1 MRTSFELKTT
11 ASTMAEAAENATK
24 ILAKFLGVPE
34 SAVVDKVN
42 VELKIQMPEDVK
54 TIEDI
59 DAVSTAGGFVVS
71 IYGLLKQGYVL
82 PFGTK

>member
-11 ASTMAEAAENATK
+11 ASTMTEAAENATK

-82 PFGTK
+82 PFGIK

>member
-11 ASTMAEAAENATK
+11 ASTMTEAMESATK
-24 ILAKFLGVPE
+24 ILAKFLEISEDSV
-34 SAVVDKVN
+34 SDKVN
-42 VELKIQMPEDVK
+42 VELKIQMPEEVK

-71 IYGLLKQGYVL
+71 IYGSLKQGLL
-82 PFGTK
+82 PFGVK